1 MASVEL
7 FLQRYC
13 YNSLQIFLSTRCTN
27 NQNSL
32 MPLGLALFPGSAQL
46 FIVYSTGKNIASD
59 GKLGGSWKRCYI
71 RLVHINFV
79 MHNMV
84 VYTRNFSI
92 HFEQLS
98 FLYNL
103 GLLPSTVLF
112 TSLQRHELSVAF
124 KEQPL
129 INTCEIPLCVCC
141 KVRSCVCEKRSS
153 HYFVAILSN
162 ELPACV
168 NIRDLLLWQW
178 LPSNSGLFIIR
189 KCEISKL

>member
-1 MASVEL
+1 
-7 FLQRYC
+7 
-13 YNSLQIFLSTRCTN
+13 
-27 NQNSL
+27 
-32 MPLGLALFPGSAQL
+32 
-46 FIVYSTGKNIASD
+46 
-59 GKLGGSWKRCYI
+59 
-71 RLVHINFV
+71 
-79 MHNMV
+79 MV

-103 GLLPSTVLF
+103 GWLPSTALF

-178 LPSNSGLFIIR
+178 LPSEVVFLLSESAKFQNYSCTQVPLLSVHNVPLTGQLVSSRQLSLCFARNAFTGPQFYKGLKKVRMMYVANCTHQHYIIYLLFLM
-189 KCEISKL
+189 I